1 MNFDNHLIL
10 SSLPHTWILDL
21 DGTILLHN
29 GYKNHGKDTFIP
41 GAKEF
46 LKSIPA
52 DDCII
57 FVTSRLEKYKEL
69 TEGFLAQEGIK
80 FYRIIYGIPCG
91 ERILI
96 NDNKPSGLKTA
107 FACPVIR
114 DVFDVTFSI
123 DKSI

>member
-21 DGTILLHN
+21 DGTILVHN
-29 GYKNHGKDTFIP
+29 GYKNYGKDIFVP

-46 LKSIPA
+46 LKSLPP

-57 FVTSRLEKYKEL
+57 FITSRLEKYKKL
-69 TEGFLAQEGIK
+69 TEDFLYQENIN
-80 FYRIIYGIPCG
+80 FFTVIYGMPYG

-96 NDNKPSGLKTA
+96 NDNKPSGLRMA

-114 DVFDVTFSI
+114 DIFNVTFSI
-123 DKSI
+123 TESK